1 MYEQNNNAMMD
12 RDMFLFPS
20 QIDGDFSDDEL
31 SEDMDGVTLR
41 LPRAKIP
48 SGGMLQFEVT
58 GDNPDEPDYEK
69 SLEGVLMYAHCANVY
84 WPEGSEYNDD
94 TPPLCQSVDG
104 KTGFGAPGGMCH
116 DCMLNQF
123 GSDSKGNGKACKNMR
138 VVYLLRS
145 GESLPIQL
153 SLPPTSLRGYN
164 DYVSAAFLNRRR
176 GICSGITQITLK
188 KTSSGG
194 HDYSVAVFKKLRDFS
209 GEELAA
215 ARAIS
220 AGFRMQIKEMN
231 ERRAENHAVQAQEIC
246 EYQDAST
253 ALPDNSDHFMV
264 AGTIDGEREEL
275 PA

>member
-1 MYEQNNNAMMD
+1 MYEQDHTTMME
-12 RDMFLFPS
+12 RTPFMFPS
-20 QIDGDFSDDEL
+20 QIEGDFDDDEL
-31 SEDMDGVTLR
+31 AEDMEGVTLR

-69 SLEGVLMYAHCANVY
+69 TLEGVLMYAHCANVY
-84 WPEGSEYNDD
+84 WPEGSEYDD
-94 TPPLCQSVDG
+94 DAPPLCQSVDG
-104 KTGFGAPGGMCH
+104 KTGFGAPGGMCQ
-116 DCMLNQF
+116 DCMLNQY
-123 GSDSKGNGKACKNMR
+123 GSDSRGAGKACKNMR
-138 VVYLLRS
+138 VIYLLRS
-145 GESLPIQL
+145 GESMPIQL

-194 HDYSVAVFKKLRDFS
+194 HDYSVAVFKKIRDFT

-231 ERRAENHAVQAQEIC
+231 ERRAETYAAQAQEIC
-246 EYQDAST
+246 EYQEAAPS
-253 ALPDNSDHFMV
+253 LPDNDAHFMDAAV
-264 AGTIDGEREEL
+264 IDGDREEL